1 MWLLIKMG
9 LNRTCLAV
17 AFSIRIFL
25 VACGGGMNVC
35 ILYGE
40 KYICW
45 ILIS

>member
-25 VACGGGMNVC
+25 VACGGGMNVFYMVKN
-35 ILYGE
+35 IFAGF
-40 KYICW
+40 
-45 ILIS
+45 